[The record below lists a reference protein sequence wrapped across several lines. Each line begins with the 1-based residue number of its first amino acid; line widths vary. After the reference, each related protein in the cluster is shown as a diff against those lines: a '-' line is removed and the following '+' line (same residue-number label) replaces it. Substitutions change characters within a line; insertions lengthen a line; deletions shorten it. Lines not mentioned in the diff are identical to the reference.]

1 MGVPQGTKLG
11 SWLFLLMVND
21 LEIRNLPIWKFV
33 EDITASQ
40 SVPKNNV
47 RLIQYEV
54 KQIETLSDSNKLQ
67 LDPSKCKE
75 LIIDIKQQK
84 QQFDPI
90 TINNQA
96 IEVVIM
102 QKFWAL
108 QCQKTSNGTIDITSM
123 KK

>member
-108 QCQKTSNGTIDITSM
+108 QCQTTSNGTIDITSM

>member
-67 LDPSKCKE
+67 LKLTPVNVRNSS
-75 LIIDIKQQK
+75 L
-84 QQFDPI
+84 
-90 TINNQA
+90 TLNSRSNNLTQ
-96 IEVVIM
+96 
-102 QKFWAL
+102 
-108 QCQKTSNGTIDITSM
+108 
-123 KK
+123 